1 MQYLFDGVKDF
12 VAHDYVE
19 MEAYFQS
26 IGKSQKP
33 HTLFIGCSDSR
44 IVPNLITKTL
54 PGELFVIRNIANL
67 VPVYR
72 ASEEYLATTS
82 AIEYAIKV
90 LNVDNIIVCGHS
102 NCGGCKAIF
111 MEEKDMLDIPHTRKW
126 LELMGRVKEQ
136 VVEKLRYEHPQEQA
150 DLIKQEAKRDL
161 MTEQI
166 NIVEQMNHLL
176 SYPYIREKF
185 KQKSI
190 NILGWYYI
198 IESGEVFNYNVDEQG
213 FEKIT

>member
-12 VAHDYVE
+12 FAHDYLE
-19 MEAYFQS
+19 MKKLFHN
-26 IGKSQKP
+26 IGQSQKP

-54 PGELFVIRNIANL
+54 PGDLFVIRNIANL

-82 AIEYAIKV
+82 AIEYAVKV
-90 LNVDNIIVCGHS
+90 LDIENIIVCGHS
-102 NCGGCKAIF
+102 NCGGCKSIF
-111 MEEKDMLDIPHTRKW
+111 MEEKDLVEIPHTRKW
-126 LELMGRVKEQ
+126 LELMGRVKAQVIEQ
-136 VVEKLRYEHPQEQA
+136 LRYEHPLEKVDA
-150 DLIKQEAKRDL
+150 KKHEAKRDL
-161 MTEQI
+161 MTEQL

-176 SYPYIREKF
+176 TYPYIREKYE
-185 KQKSI
+185 QKAL

-198 IESGEVFNYNVDEQG
+198 IESGEVFNYNADQQI

>member
-12 VAHDYVE
+12 LANDYLE
-19 MEAYFQS
+19 MKRLFRK

-44 IVPNLITKTL
+44 IVPNLITRTL

-67 VPVYR
+67 VPIYR
-72 ASEEYLATTS
+72 ESQEYLSTTS
-82 AIEYAIKV
+82 AVEYAV
-90 LNVDNIIVCGHS
+90 QMLHVENIIVCGHS

-111 MEEKDMLDIPHTRKW
+111 MSEKETADIPHTRRW

-136 VVEKLRYEHPQEQA
+136 IESQNVQDEV
-150 DLIKQEAKRDL
+150 KRDL
-161 MTEQI
+161 MTEQL

-176 SYPYIREKF
+176 TYPYIKERFEQGKI
-185 KQKSI
+185 Q
-190 NILGWYYI
+190 ILGWYYI
-198 IESGEVFNYNVDEQG
+198 IETGEVFNYDT
-213 FEKIT
+213 EKRAFIKIE